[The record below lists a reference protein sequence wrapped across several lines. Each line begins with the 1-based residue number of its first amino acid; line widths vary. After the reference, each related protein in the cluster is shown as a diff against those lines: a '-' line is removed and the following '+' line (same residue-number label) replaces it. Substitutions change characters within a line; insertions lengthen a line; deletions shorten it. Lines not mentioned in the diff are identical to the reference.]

1 MPSSP
6 AKARTG
12 GSRPV
17 AAPKRISHA
26 GTVALV
32 GRPNVGKST
41 LLNALLG
48 ERLAITSHQP
58 QTTRDRILGILT
70 SYEASAQLALLD
82 TPGIHAPRT
91 ELGKRMN
98 AIADS
103 TAKDAD
109 VVIFMTDV
117 PTTPKAEVSTED
129 LAILRQI
136 PEGKPL
142 VVVVNKVDKV
152 QPKELLFPF
161 LEALGK
167 ARDADAVV
175 PIAALKG
182 KGVDRVVKEVARL
195 LPEGEP
201 LYDEE
206 ELSDKPVR
214 FFVAEMVREQILK
227 LTRQEVPHGVAV
239 IVDAYDD
246 GPKRVRVAV
255 TIHVAKDAHKAIL
268 IGQRGAM
275 LSAIGSAARKRAER
289 FLGKPVHL
297 ETFVRATPKWFDDP
311 AQLRELGYA
320 EDAPKKKQK
329 KR

>member
-1 MPSSP
+1 MASSP
-6 AKARTG
+6 ANVPT
-12 GSRPV
+12 
-17 AAPKRISHA
+17 KRITHA

-70 SYEASAQLALLD
+70 SYETGAQLALLD
-82 TPGIHAPRT
+82 TPGIHTARN

-117 PTTPKAEVSTED
+117 PTTPKAEVSPED
-129 LAILRQI
+129 LAVLRQV

-142 VVVVNKVDKV
+142 VVVVNKIDKV

-167 ARDADAVV
+167 ARNADAVV

-182 KGVDRVVKEVARL
+182 KGVERVVKEVARL

-239 IVDAYDD
+239 TVDAFDD
-246 GPKRVRVAV
+246 GPKRARVAV
-255 TIHVAKDAHKAIL
+255 TIHVAKEAHKAII

-275 LSAIGSAARKRAER
+275 LTSIGSAARKRAER

-311 AQLRELGYA
+311 AQLRELGYSDEA
-320 EDAPKKKQK
+320 ARANPKKKKQK
-329 KR
+329 KKR